1 MQLEQCTLLPNTN
14 ARGATISNM
23 QRGSVTECCTEC
35 QETDGCNVFVY
46 CPKDGGCD
54 DGSGRVYPQ
63 GLCTLKSQQLAPGEQ
78 PEYFATG
85 PVVPWSSGYIP
96 A

>member
-46 CPKDGGCD
+46 CPKDGGWCV
-54 DGSGRVYPQ
+54 GRHA
-63 GLCTLKSQQLAPGEQ
+63 GLDSCKGTE
-78 PEYFATG
+78 
-85 PVVPWSSGYIP
+85 
-96 A
+96 